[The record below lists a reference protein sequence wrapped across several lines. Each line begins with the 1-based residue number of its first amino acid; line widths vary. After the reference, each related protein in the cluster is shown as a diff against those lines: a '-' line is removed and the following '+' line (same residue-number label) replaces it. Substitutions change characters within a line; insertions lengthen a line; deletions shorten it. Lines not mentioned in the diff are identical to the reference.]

1 MLRPL
6 ASSNRLF
13 SSITNPLPAIYIRGG
28 TSKGIFLNRADLPNE
43 ESRWPPIFLGLMGSP
58 DPKHGRQLNGMGG
71 GISSLSKICVVGS
84 PAPAQRETGID
95 VVYTFVQVGIHDD
108 VIDTSGNCGNLSSM
122 VGVYAVNE
130 GICAPRVVSSPCAD
144 HDLATVISFN
154 SNTSK
159 LISTTF
165 PVSPAALG
173 NAVPI
178 LDLPQTEIAGVPG
191 LASRIVLD
199 FLSPSGAR
207 TGHLLPTGRPTDLVT
222 IPALRDPIRL
232 SLVDATNPAI
242 FVSSSE
248 LRLLE
253 PNLAL
258 PSAETYTILETLRR
272 KGAEM
277 MGLDPA
283 QGHPKIAVL
292 SDPQPSS
299 SDSGVDIVIHALS
312 MGILHRA
319 VPLTVGLCLGV
330 AARVPGTLA
339 WDIMSRSRSKRS
351 RQARDGLVRM
361 QHPSGITEVGSEIV
375 GDEVKSA
382 TVVRTGKQL
391 MKGVVWW

>member
-1 MLRPL
+1 
-6 ASSNRLF
+6 
-13 SSITNPLPAIYIRGG
+13 
-28 TSKGIFLNRADLPNE
+28 
-43 ESRWPPIFLGLMGSP
+43 
-58 DPKHGRQLNGMGG
+58 
-71 GISSLSKICVVGS
+71 
-84 PAPAQRETGID
+84 
-95 VVYTFVQVGIHDD
+95 
-108 VIDTSGNCGNLSSM
+108 
-122 VGVYAVNE
+122 
-130 GICAPRVVSSPCAD
+130 
-144 HDLATVISFN
+144 
-154 SNTSK
+154 
-159 LISTTF
+159 
-165 PVSPAALG
+165 
-173 NAVPI
+173 
-178 LDLPQTEIAGVPG
+178 
-191 LASRIVLD
+191 
-199 FLSPSGAR
+199 
-207 TGHLLPTGRPTDLVT
+207 
-222 IPALRDPIRL
+222 
-232 SLVDATNPAI
+232 VDATNPAI